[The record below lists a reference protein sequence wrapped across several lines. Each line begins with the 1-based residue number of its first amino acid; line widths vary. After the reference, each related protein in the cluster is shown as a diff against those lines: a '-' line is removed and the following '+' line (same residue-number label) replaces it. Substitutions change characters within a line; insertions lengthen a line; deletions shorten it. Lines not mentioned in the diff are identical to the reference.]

1 MTGAVDL
8 TQLGVSGTIVA
19 LLLIAVKVLWGKY
32 QTALEQGRADIE
44 RVLPALLAATTA
56 MTEVAQ
62 VANRMA
68 DRERGR

>member
-1 MTGAVDL
+1 MNAPDL
-8 TQLGVSGTIVA
+8 TQLGVSGIIVTFMG
-19 LLLIAVKVLWGKY
+19 IVIVVIWGKY
-32 QTALEQGRADIE
+32 QESIKQNRADIE
-44 RVLPALLAATTA
+44 QVIPALLAATQA